1 MPPRILQ
8 TILLLALSSADDDA
22 EARRLFDVGD
32 YPGAERAIGRVL
44 DRLPPHAR
52 AERALGHAM
61 RAELRALQGVGEAAL
76 RDVEEAIGLD
86 LSPAVR
92 RSAVF
97 VYQRL
102 HRHAE
107 ALPHIEAL
115 LGASPGDAPL
125 RLARGIARGRLG
137 RLEEALRD
145 LLSGLDVPGAGR
157 HARFELALV
166 LSKLAR
172 PADALERLREIL
184 EEDPH
189 DAEACYQASR
199 QLLKLR
205 RPGAARL
212 AASVM
217 RYFEAL
223 REAEGASSRADH
235 LVFEGRAAD
244 AALERARKW
253 ERLQRHD
260 RVLLEVSRARA
271 AGSREAGAYLEAFWL
286 RQGWRHAPS
295 TEELERA
302 LASAQAGGSDE
313 QADRVARL
321 LLALEPRSIPA
332 LRRLAARTE
341 DPTLVVPHLHYLK
354 RLAEADAADPRWKD
368 ALASARRAWKGES

>member
-1 MPPRILQ
+1 MPLRILQ
-8 TILLLALSSADDDA
+8 LILLLAFTPADDDA
-22 EARRLFDVGD
+22 EARRLFDLGD
-32 YPGAERAIGRVL
+32 YPGAEQALGRAL
-44 DRLPPHAR
+44 ERLPSQAR
-52 AERALGHAM
+52 AERALRQAL
-61 RAELRALQGVGEAAL
+61 RAEVRALQGVADAAVK
-76 RDVEEAIGLD
+76 DVEEALKLD
-86 LSPAVR
+86 MSPAVR

-97 VYQRL
+97 VYQRV

-115 LGASPGDAPL
+115 LQGSPGDAPL

-137 RLEEALRD
+137 RLEEALPD
-145 LLSGLDVPGAGR
+145 LVSGLDIPGAGR

-172 PADALERLREIL
+172 PAEALERLREIL

-212 AASVM
+212 AASVT

-271 AGSREAGAYLEAFWL
+271 AGSREAGPYLEAFWL

-295 TEELERA
+295 KEELERA

-313 QADRVARL
+313 QADRAARL
-321 LLALEPRSIPA
+321 LLALEPRSIVA

-354 RLAEADAADPRWKD
+354 RLVEADPADPRWKV
-368 ALASARRAWKGES
+368 ALAAARRAWKGES